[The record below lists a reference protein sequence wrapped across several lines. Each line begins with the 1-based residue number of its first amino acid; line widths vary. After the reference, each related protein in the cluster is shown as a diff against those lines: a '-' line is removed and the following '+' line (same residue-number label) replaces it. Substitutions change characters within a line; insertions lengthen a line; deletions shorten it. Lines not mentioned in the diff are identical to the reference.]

1 MALQRCYDVI
11 HELCRGLILNRRR
24 FVAPLAVALALIGLR
39 GLASTAAAQAPV
51 FSVPNSEPAA
61 SDSTFPWRDCG
72 TFRIPLGSIRP
83 SLGTVAYRLGR
94 DGRADTAT
102 LRIVAAER
110 ISVAGYRSAVTRVLA
125 SCRMGVPRGLP
136 REGVPVV
143 QVIRF
148 GGIGVMPHAA
158 RPTDSLL
165 EGLPDDP
172 VLLPT
177 QGLPLAHGDPRLE
190 EGATLLH
197 PCVATAGERPP
208 SGPFA
213 SREEANRAF
222 DQWAASMSGRVSFT
236 VEIGVDGKPVS
247 STVQMI
253 ETASPAATTSL
264 VARLLRC
271 RFAPARIG
279 GRPIPAL
286 ALVNQGQQMERR
298 AGP

>member
-1 MALQRCYDVI
+1 MVRTL
-11 HELCRGLILNRRR
+11 L
-24 FVAPLAVALALIGLR
+24 VASLALAGT
-39 GLASTAAAQAPV
+39 LAPHPAAAQSPI
-51 FSVPNSEPAA
+51 FSVPNSEPAV

-72 TFRIPLGSIRP
+72 TFDIPLGSIRP
-83 SLGTVAYRLGR
+83 SLGTVAYRMGR

-177 QGLPLAHGDPRLE
+177 QGLPLAHDTTKSTSRSG
-190 EGATLLH
+190 TLG
-197 PCVATAGERPP
+197 T
-208 SGPFA
+208 FA
-213 SREEANRAF
+213 SSSVTRWRL
-222 DQWAASMSGRVSFT
+222 SMAERGGSGT
-236 VEIGVDGKPVS
+236 C
-247 STVQMI
+247 T
-253 ETASPAATTSL
+253 
-264 VARLLRC
+264 
-271 RFAPARIG
+271 
-279 GRPIPAL
+279 
-286 ALVNQGQQMERR
+286 
-298 AGP
+298 

>member
-1 MALQRCYDVI
+1 MRRRPILNCSWLVVSLAAMALAGG
-11 HELCRGLILNRRR
+11 RG
-24 FVAPLAVALALIGLR
+24 FTTT
-39 GLASTAAAQAPV
+39 SAAQAPV
-51 FSVPNSEPAA
+51 FSVPNSELAV

-72 TFRIPLGSIRP
+72 TFDVPLGSIRP
-83 SLGTVAYRLGR
+83 SLGTVAYRMGR

-125 SCRMGVPRGLP
+125 SCRMRVPRGLP

-158 RPTDSLL
+158 RLTDSIP
-165 EGLPDDP
+165 EGLPDDT

-177 QGLPLAHGDPRLE
+177 QGLPLAHEDPRLE
-190 EGATLLH
+190 EQATLLH
-197 PCVATAGERPP
+197 PCLSTAGERPP
-208 SGPFA
+208 TGPFA

-222 DQWAASMSGRVSFT
+222 DQWAASMNGRVSFT
-236 VEIGVDGKPVS
+236 VEIGMDGKPVS

-253 ETASPAATTSL
+253 EAASPAATTSL

-279 GRPIPAL
+279 GRPIPAQ
-286 ALVNQGQQMERR
+286 ARVNQGQQMERR